1 MDERTK
7 EILAELREYLDKSEA
22 SYEAIETLA
31 RIALMAVA
39 GMSEFASLISEQ
51 PGGVDKL
58 AESTQNISTGLLGLM
73 RVVKPDAQLF
83 ELSD

>member
-22 SYEAIETLA
+22 SYEAIEALA
-31 RIALMAVA
+31 RVALMAVA
-39 GMSEFASLISEQ
+39 GMVEFANLISEQ

-58 AESTQNISTGLLGLM
+58 AESTQNIHNGLQELM

-83 ELSD
+83 DLSD